1 MAIPR
6 GIRGKEP
13 LLLMIVTFLLLG
25 LNDIRCSADDYIP
38 ESADKQDISFFLN
51 SREKGANVSEP
62 FIVPHRYLD
71 SWIFK
76 HKIVSA
82 WNPAHK
88 VVILVHGWTHSAN
101 YHLFTTMA
109 EALMDLPEPVNVARV
124 NWEKGAAHQGLV
136 GEEYFQSAANTA
148 IVGEEIAK
156 FIWYLLLKFPTM
168 KPEQFHIIGHSLGA
182 HAAGYAGA
190 KFTRLDQTIIDHQG
204 IGRQIARITGLDPA
218 NPFFKTEYISKRLD
232 ASDASFV
239 DVIHTG
245 MTGVIIFPESS
256 APGTRIVSGHIDFVP
271 NGFGNQPGCNTK
283 EFDCPK
289 DPDLIGQKLATRRTS
304 CNHRRAVEYYTES
317 IRGVVFK
324 GRVCDSWK
332 NYTDKK
338 CSHNQEIVMGY
349 YAKPPTSKK
358 NLIVYMSINIF
369 SAYPLKDRKLPEEY
383 SHHIWDIN
391 GDCCT
396 DPDPDNGKFRTG
408 RCQQHLIVGCGRDS
422 ICWRQ
427 REKNSS
433 SWCYVRTTHNQP
445 LKCVDAEQCLKENA
459 KEKPCIDDEA

>member
-13 LLLMIVTFLLLG
+13 LLLMIITFLLLG
-25 LNDIRCSADDYIP
+25 LNDLRCSGYTPA
-38 ESADKQDISFFLN
+38 SAVEQDISFFLN

-76 HKIVSA
+76 HKILSA
-82 WNPAHK
+82 WDPAHK
-88 VVILVHGWTHSAN
+88 VVFLVHGWTHSAN
-101 YHLFTTMA
+101 YHLFTAMA
-109 EALMDLPEPVNVARV
+109 EALMDLPESVNVARV
-124 NWEKGAAHQGLV
+124 DWKKGASHKT
-136 GEEYFQSAANTA
+136 YYQSAANTKT
-148 IVGEEIAK
+148 VGEEIAK
-156 FIWYLLLKFPTM
+156 FIGLLLEKFPTM

-182 HAAGYAGA
+182 HAAGYGGA
-190 KFTRLDQTIIDHQG
+190 IFTRMDHQG
-204 IGRQIARITGLDPA
+204 RQIGRITGLDPA
-218 NPFFKTEYISKRLD
+218 NPYFETKHITKRLD
-232 ASDASFV
+232 ASDAAFV
-239 DVIHTG
+239 DAIHTG
-245 MTGVIIFPESS
+245 VTGLI
-256 APGTRIVSGHIDFVP
+256 APGTLDRSAHIDFAP
-271 NGFGNQPGCNTK
+271 NGGGNQPGCLPTEK
-283 EFDCPK
+283 DCPE
-289 DPDLIGQKLATRRTS
+289 DPDLPKHISWGRRES
-304 CNHRRAVEYYTES
+304 CNHRRSVEYYTES

-338 CSHNQEIVMGY
+338 CSHNPEFVMGY

-408 RCQQHLIVGCGRDS
+408 RCQQHVIVGCGRDS